1 MTTTGEFV
9 NDLCTRISQRA
20 AVAVKAR
27 IAHAQN
33 QCAEKLYQEWLVFL
47 SWYFLAVVLVLLVI
61 VTRVPA
67 LAGPGLHAFV
77 GSLGALVLWA
87 LCGRR
92 VCTFWCRLSAGKTKN
107 TKKPRH

>member
-9 NDLCTRISQRA
+9 NDLCMRISRRA

-33 QCAEKLYQEWLVFL
+33 QRAERLYQEWLVFL
-47 SWYFLAVVLVLLVI
+47 GWYFLAVVLVLLVI
-61 VTRVPA
+61 VARAPA
-67 LAGPGLHAFV
+67 LAGICLHGLV
-77 GSLGALVLWA
+77 GSLGALVVWA

-92 VCTFWCRLSAGKTKN
+92 FCTFWCRRIPVKSRN
-107 TKKPRH
+107 TSNPRH